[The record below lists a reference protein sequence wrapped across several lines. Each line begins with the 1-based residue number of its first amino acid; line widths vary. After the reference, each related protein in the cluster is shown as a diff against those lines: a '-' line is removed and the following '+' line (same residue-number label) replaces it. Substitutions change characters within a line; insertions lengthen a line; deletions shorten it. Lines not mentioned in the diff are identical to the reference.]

1 MEELRGCRAALTAT
15 LARQGFDLAPESSLM
30 PIYAHRYIVCAPD
43 LAGSAV
49 LSISDGADA
58 IVYGSSLL
66 EYLEGEFLQG

>member
-1 MEELRGCRAALTAT
+1 
-15 LARQGFDLAPESSLM
+15 M